1 MSALESM
8 QTRKQSLVESLTNV
22 AVGYIVAVLSQ
33 LAVFPLFG
41 ITVSISDNLLIGLY
55 FTVISLVRGYLI
67 RRYFNKQHKGVNNE
81 NGYCSR

>member
-1 MSALESM
+1 M

-22 AVGYIVAVLSQ
+22 AVGYIIAVLSQ

-55 FTVISLVRGYLI
+55 FTVISLVRGYLL
-67 RRYFNKQHKGVNNE
+67 RRYFNKQLKGVSNE
-81 NGYCSR
+81 IHGK

>member
-1 MSALESM
+1 M

-67 RRYFNKQHKGVNNE
+67 RRYFNNRNNCNKE
-81 NGYCSR
+81 KIQ